1 MAEKDRPK
9 TKVERRELI
18 KARHSSLSTDDIEFI
33 PARSKVSFF
42 EDDSPKRVVIYIRVS
57 TDDEKQLT
65 SFELQKSYYEDFVKN
80 HPNWFLVKIYA
91 DEGISG
97 TTTEKRDE
105 FNKMI
110 EDCKDPVNKI
120 NLVVVK
126 SVSRFA
132 RNTVDSLTTIRKL
145 KDIGCEC
152 YFEKENIWT
161 FDGKGELLLTI
172 MSSLAQ
178 EESRS
183 ISENVKWGHRKRFAD
198 GKVTVPFGHFLG
210 YKRGEDGNL
219 VIDEEQ
225 AVIVKRI
232 YREYLSGSTAVA
244 IAKGLTNDGIET
256 PGHKQKWHA
265 STVRSILTN
274 EKYKGEALLQKYYTP
289 DFLTKKQKVNNGEIQ
304 QYYVENNHPAIIEPE
319 IFEMVRIEKDR
330 RLMLN
335 GKYSGTDI
343 LTSRIKCGEC
353 GGSYGAKVWHSSS
366 KYKKVIYQCNRKYA
380 GKEKCKTP
388 AIRADDVET
397 RFVNAVNSIIENKD
411 EIISNL
417 EMVLDKICNKKELS
431 EEKEKLEK
439 SLAEQVEKIQEL
451 IDMNSRVAQNQ
462 EKYKKEY
469 DAMIKTYDETK
480 FKYEQLEIESSQQAA
495 KHQMIKDYINTLKK
509 QNKPLTKFD
518 GLMWGSLLESATIK
532 DKDTI
537 VFKFKDGT
545 EING

>member
-1 MAEKDRPK
+1 MPRNVRK
-9 TKVERRELI
+9 
-18 KARHSSLSTDDIEFI
+18 I
-33 PARSKVSFF
+33 PASVNLYNAAPITNKKKRKVAA
-42 EDDSPKRVVIYIRVS
+42 YARVS
-57 TDDEKQLT
+57 TDEEEQLT
-65 SFELQKSYYEDFVKN
+65 SYEAQVDYYTNYIKSRDDWDFVD
-80 HPNWFLVKIYA
+80 VYT

-97 TTTEKRDE
+97 TSTKHREG
-105 FNKMI
+105 FNKMVESALAGNI
-110 EDCKDPVNKI
+110 DLI
-120 NLVVVK
+120 ITK

-198 GKVTVPFGHFLG
+198 GKVTVPFNHFLG

-219 VIDEEQ
+219 EIDEEQ
-225 AVIVKRI
+225 ALIVKRI

-265 STVRSILTN
+265 STIRSILTN

-319 IFEMVRIEKDR
+319 VFEMVRIEKDR

-343 LTSRIKCGEC
+343 LTSKIKCGEC

-380 GKEKCKTP
+380 GKEICKTP
-388 AIRADDVET
+388 AIRADDIEE
-397 RFVNAVNSIIENKD
+397 RFVNVVNSIIENKD
-411 EIISNL
+411 EIILNL
-417 EMVLDKICNKKELS
+417 EMVIDNIYNKKEIS

-439 SLAEQVEKIQEL
+439 SLTEQVEKIQET
-451 IDMNSRVAQNQ
+451 IEINSRVVQNQ

-469 DAMIKTYDETK
+469 STLVKNYEETK
-480 FKYEQLEIESSQQAA
+480 NKFEQLEIESSRKAA
-495 KHQMIKDYINTLKK
+495 RYQVIKDYINTLKK
-509 QNKPLTKFD
+509 QNKPLEKFD
-518 GLMWGSLLESATIK
+518 GLMWGSLLESAIIM

>member
-1 MAEKDRPK
+1 M
-9 TKVERRELI
+9 TKKV
-18 KARHSSLSTDDIEFI
+18 TTI
-33 PARSKVSFF
+33 PALLNKQSTNQVGTIK
-42 EDDSPKRVVIYIRVS
+42 KRRVAAYARVS
-57 TDDEKQLT
+57 TDQEEQLT
-65 SFELQKSYYEDFVKN
+65 SYEAQVDYYTNYIKSRDDWEFVD
-80 HPNWFLVKIYA
+80 VYT

-97 TTTEKRDE
+97 TSTKHREG
-105 FNKMI
+105 FNKMVEYALAGNI
-110 EDCKDPVNKI
+110 DLI
-120 NLVVVK
+120 ITK

-198 GKVTVPFGHFLG
+198 GKVTVPFNNFLG

-225 AVIVKRI
+225 AKIIKRI

-518 GLMWGSLLESATIK
+518 GLMWGSLLESATII

>member
-1 MAEKDRPK
+1 MQKNVRA
-9 TKVERRELI
+9 
-18 KARHSSLSTDDIEFI
+18 I
-33 PARSKVSFF
+33 PASVNLYNAETITNKK
-42 EDDSPKRVVIYIRVS
+42 KRRVAAYARVS
-57 TDDEKQLT
+57 TDQEEQLT
-65 SFELQKSYYEDFVKN
+65 SYEAQVDYYTNYIKSRDDWEFVD
-80 HPNWFLVKIYA
+80 VYT

-97 TTTEKRDE
+97 TSTKHREG
-105 FNKMI
+105 FNKMVKSALAGDI
-110 EDCKDPVNKI
+110 DLI
-120 NLVVVK
+120 ITK

-198 GKVTVPFGHFLG
+198 GKVTVPFNHFLG

-380 GKEKCKTP
+380 GKEKCTTP
-388 AIRADDVET
+388 AIRADDVEE
-397 RFVNAVNSIIENKD
+397 RFVNVVNSLFENKE

-417 EMVLDKICNKKELS
+417 EMVLEKIGSKKELT
-431 EEKEKLEK
+431 EEKDKLEK
-439 SLAEQVEKIQEL
+439 SLTEQVEKIQEL
-451 IDMNSRVAQNQ
+451 IEVNSRVAQNQ
-462 EKYKKEY
+462 NKYKKEY
-469 DAMIKTYDETK
+469 DALIQEYEETK
-480 FKYEQLEIESSQQAA
+480 NKYEQLESEISRKAA
-495 KHQMIKDYINTLKK
+495 KHQMLKDYINTLKK
-509 QNKPLTKFD
+509 QNKPLEKFN
-518 GLMWGSLLESATIK
+518 GLIWGSLLESATIK

-537 VFKFKDGT
+537 VFRFKDGT
-545 EING
+545 EIVG

>member
-1 MAEKDRPK
+1 MAKNVR
-9 TKVERRELI
+9 
-18 KARHSSLSTDDIEFI
+18 AI
-33 PARSKVSFF
+33 PATVNLFNATPITNNK
-42 EDDSPKRVVIYIRVS
+42 KRRVAAYARVS
-57 TDDEKQLT
+57 TDQEEQLT
-65 SFELQKSYYEDFVKN
+65 SYEAQVDYYTNYIKSRSDWEFVD
-80 HPNWFLVKIYA
+80 VYT

-97 TTTEKRDE
+97 TSIKHREG
-105 FNKMI
+105 FNKMVEYAMAGNI
-110 EDCKDPVNKI
+110 DLI
-120 NLVVVK
+120 ITK

-198 GKVTVPFGHFLG
+198 GKVTVPFNNFLG

-225 AVIVKRI
+225 AKIIKRI

-388 AIRADDVET
+388 AIRADDVEA
-397 RFVNAVNSIIENKD
+397 RFVNAVNSILENKD

-431 EEKEKLEK
+431 DEKEKLEK
-439 SLAEQVEKIQEL
+439 SLTEQVEKIQDL
-451 IDMNSRVAQNQ
+451 IEINSRVVQNQ
-462 EKYKKEY
+462 KKYKKEY
-469 DAMIKTYDETK
+469 DALIKEYEETK
-480 FKYEQLEIESSQQAA
+480 SKFEQLEIESSKKAA

-509 QNKPLTKFD
+509 QDKPLEKFD

-545 EING
+545 EIVG